1 MKFSPVRTVP
11 AATDDGMCLGALAA
25 GAAGLA
31 AGVSGLLKG
40 CATPGLDVAAGA
52 PVAERGVE
60 VVVVSVVT
68 GVERVVGVVVKV
80 RVALGMVV
88 GVRSERRVRQRVQ
101 IIVVWW
107 ARAVVELEVRVPV
120 GLRVGGL
127 DG

>member
-1 MKFSPVRTVP
+1 M
-11 AATDDGMCLGALAA
+11 GALAA